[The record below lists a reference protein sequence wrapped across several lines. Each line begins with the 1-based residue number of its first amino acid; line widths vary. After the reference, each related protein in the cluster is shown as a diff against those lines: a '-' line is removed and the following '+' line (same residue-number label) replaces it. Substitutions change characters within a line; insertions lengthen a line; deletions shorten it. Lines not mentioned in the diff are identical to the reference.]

1 MKKLNKVLS
10 GKVVFF
16 LILTCT
22 LIYIAFSFV
31 HKDSIIDTATF
42 KLISLCCLFVGLFV
56 LSTKMVI
63 VTYRISSGQIME
75 EAIEQAQKEENEG
88 EEPLNNLDQ
97 LVEHY
102 YRLITSIYEEE
113 ISEVKISTKD
123 FLIVYVDDNKIDLRL
138 AFKEKNV
145 VEKRRISQIEILFTS
160 DLTTGVVEERLNQKF
175 KLRKY

>member
-31 HKDSIIDTATF
+31 HKASIIDTATF

-113 ISEVKISTKD
+113 ISEVKMSTKD

-145 VEKRRISQIEILFTS
+145 VEKRRIDQIEILFTS

>member
-16 LILTCT
+16 FILTCT

-31 HKDSIIDTATF
+31 HKASIIDTATF

-63 VTYRISSGQIME
+63 ITYRISSGQIME

-138 AFKEKNV
+138 AFKGKNV
-145 VEKRRISQIEILFTS
+145 VEKRRIDQIEILFTS

>member
-31 HKDSIIDTATF
+31 HKASIIDTATF

-63 VTYRISSGQIME
+63 ITYRISSGQLW
-75 EAIEQAQKEENEG
+75 KKL
-88 EEPLNNLDQ
+88 LNKLKKKKMK
-97 LVEHY
+97 
-102 YRLITSIYEEE
+102 
-113 ISEVKISTKD
+113 VKS
-123 FLIVYVDDNKIDLRL
+123 L
-138 AFKEKNV
+138 
-145 VEKRRISQIEILFTS
+145 
-160 DLTTGVVEERLNQKF
+160 
-175 KLRKY
+175 

>member
-31 HKDSIIDTATF
+31 HKASIIDTATF

-63 VTYRISSGQIME
+63 ITYRISSGQIME

-113 ISEVKISTKD
+113 IKKVKINKKD
-123 FLIVYVDDNKIDLRL
+123 FIIVYVDDNKINLRID
-138 AFKEKNV
+138 FKEKNV

>member
-31 HKDSIIDTATF
+31 HKASIIDTATF

-63 VTYRISSGQIME
+63 VTYRISSGQIIE

-102 YRLITSIYEEE
+102 YRLITSIYDKE

-145 VEKRRISQIEILFTS
+145 VEKRRINQIEILFTS

>member
-16 LILTCT
+16 LILACT

-31 HKDSIIDTATF
+31 HKASIIDTATF

-145 VEKRRISQIEILFTS
+145 VEKRRIDQIEILFTS

>member
-31 HKDSIIDTATF
+31 HKASIIDTATF

-102 YRLITSIYEEE
+102 YRLITSIYDKE

-138 AFKEKNV
+138 AFKGKNV

>member
-31 HKDSIIDTATF
+31 HKASIIDTATF

-63 VTYRISSGQIME
+63 VTYRISSGQIIE

-102 YRLITSIYEEE
+102 YRLITSIYDKE

>member
-31 HKDSIIDTATF
+31 HKASIIDTATF

-63 VTYRISSGQIME
+63 ITYRISSGQIIE

-102 YRLITSIYEEE
+102 YRLITSIYDKE

-138 AFKEKNV
+138 AFKGKNV
-145 VEKRRISQIEILFTS
+145 VEKRRIDQIEILFTS

>member
-31 HKDSIIDTATF
+31 HKASIIDTATF

-145 VEKRRISQIEILFTS
+145 VEKRRINQIEILFTS

>member
-31 HKDSIIDTATF
+31 HKASIIDTATF

-138 AFKEKNV
+138 AFKGKNV
-145 VEKRRISQIEILFTS
+145 VEKRRIDQIEILFTS

-175 KLRKY
+175 KLKKY

>member
-1 MKKLNKVLS
+1 MNKARRNELAKIKDVIEIERGKLQIV
-10 GKVVFF
+10 
-16 LILTCT
+16 CEEEQ
-22 LIYIAFSFV
+22 
-31 HKDSIIDTATF
+31 DTMMNVPENLQECERYYDMEAYVEF
-42 KLISLCCLFVGLFV
+42 
-56 LSTKMVI
+56 
-63 VTYRISSGQIME
+63 ME

>member
-31 HKDSIIDTATF
+31 HKASIIDTATF

-138 AFKEKNV
+138 AFKGKNV
-145 VEKRRISQIEILFTS
+145 VEKRRIDQIEILFTS

>member
-16 LILTCT
+16 LILMCA

-31 HKDSIIDTATF
+31 HKASIIDTATF

-63 VTYRISSGQIME
+63 ITYRISSGQIIE

-102 YRLITSIYEEE
+102 YRLITSIYDKE

>member
-31 HKDSIIDTATF
+31 HKASIIDTATF

-63 VTYRISSGQIME
+63 ITYRISSGQIIE

-138 AFKEKNV
+138 AFKGKNV

>member
-31 HKDSIIDTATF
+31 HKASIIDTATF

-138 AFKEKNV
+138 AFKEKNA

>member
-31 HKDSIIDTATF
+31 HKASIIDTATF

-63 VTYRISSGQIME
+63 ITYRISSGQIME

-102 YRLITSIYEEE
+102 YRLITSIYDKE

>member
-31 HKDSIIDTATF
+31 HKASIIDTATF

-63 VTYRISSGQIME
+63 ITYRISSGQIME

-145 VEKRRISQIEILFTS
+145 VEKRRINQIEILFTS

>member
-31 HKDSIIDTATF
+31 HKASIIDTATF

-88 EEPLNNLDQ
+88 EEPLNNVDQ

-113 ISEVKISTKD
+113 ISEIKISTKD

-138 AFKEKNV
+138 AFKGKNV
-145 VEKRRISQIEILFTS
+145 VEKRRIDQIEILFTS

>member
-16 LILTCT
+16 LILACT

-31 HKDSIIDTATF
+31 HKASIIDTATF

-63 VTYRISSGQIME
+63 VTYRISSGQIIE

-102 YRLITSIYEEE
+102 YRLITSIYDKE

>member
-31 HKDSIIDTATF
+31 HKARIIDTATF

-63 VTYRISSGQIME
+63 ITYRISSGQIME

>member
-31 HKDSIIDTATF
+31 HKASIIDTATF

-63 VTYRISSGQIME
+63 ITYRISSGQIME

-102 YRLITSIYEEE
+102 YRLITSIYDKE

-145 VEKRRISQIEILFTS
+145 VEKRRIDQIEILFTS

>member
-31 HKDSIIDTATF
+31 HKASIIDTATF

-63 VTYRISSGQIME
+63 ITYRISSGQIME

-113 ISEVKISTKD
+113 ISEIKISTKD

-138 AFKEKNV
+138 AFKGKNV
-145 VEKRRISQIEILFTS
+145 VEKRRIDQIEILFTS